1 MFRHSKKK
9 IQSSQEM
16 KLTFMITGLLRN
28 FHKSLYLFLKEL
40 STLVEVEIYIYTT
53 KDVYDKKFLCKTEN
67 SNIID
72 IINEK
77 FCKLF
82 AIDGNEDPSIVTL
95 TQREKNIYYQWKKIF
110 LCFQTIPVSDNSY
123 IIRMRPD
130 LSIQISP
137 LEFLKLIHNLEPN
150 MLYVPSG
157 NDLFTSK
164 LITESP
170 CINDQVAI
178 GTYGIMKK
186 YSEFYNFLLNE
197 LPKKTPV
204 ISEAL
209 LYKFLTEHNINICRF
224 DLPYRLYLSDCSI
237 LAICGNSGVGKSTV
251 LESIQKVFPFDS
263 KLQIETDRYHKWERN
278 SREWKTHTHLNP
290 NANNLEKLS
299 DDTYLLKMGETVEM
313 IDYDHASGKF
323 TAPVKVESKNFIF
336 LCGLHTLYK
345 DSLRKHLDFKVFIHT
360 EDKLNCYWK
369 VRRDTT
375 KRGHSIDTILKN
387 IESRRLDY
395 EQYIKPQKSYADCI
409 LHIRYKEEVP
419 EFERELDPALLEY
432 SIEIRTEFIQSL
444 NKLLTLF
451 SSSQSMNESTV
462 RYTLYNKISRDTL
475 VDFAKREGIFIE
487 KTETIEEN
495 YLGVLQMIVL
505 IVLFK

>member
-1 MFRHSKKK
+1 
-9 IQSSQEM
+9 
-16 KLTFMITGLLRN
+16 MITGLLRN
-28 FHKSLYLFLKEL
+28 FHKSLYVFLKEL
-40 STLVEVEIYIYTT
+40 ANLVEVDIYIYTT
-53 KDVYDKKFLCKTEN
+53 KDVYDKKFLCKTDS

-82 AIDGNEDPSIVTL
+82 AIDGNEDPSITSL
-95 TQREKNIYYQWKKIF
+95 SQREKNVYYQWKKIF
-110 LCFQTIPVSDNSY
+110 LCFQTIPKSENTY

-130 LSIQISP
+130 LSIQITP

-150 MLYVPSG
+150 TLYIPSG

-164 LITESP
+164 PITESP

-178 GTYGIMKK
+178 GTYDIMKK
-186 YSEFYNFLLNE
+186 YSEFYNCLVNE
-197 LPKKTPV
+197 LPSKIP
-204 ISEAL
+204 ILSEVL
-209 LYKFLTEHNINICRF
+209 LYKFLEQNSISIRRF
-224 DLPYRLYLSDCSI
+224 DLPYRLYLSDCSVV
-237 LAICGNSGVGKSTV
+237 AICGNSGVGKSTV

-290 NANNLEKLS
+290 NANNLEKLT

-336 LCGLHTLYK
+336 LCGLHTFYK
-345 DSLRKHLDFKVFIHT
+345 DSLRKQLDFKLFIDT

-375 KRGHSIDTILKN
+375 KRGHSIETILKN
-387 IESRRLDY
+387 IEARRLDY

-409 LHIRYKEEVP
+409 LHIRYKEQVP
-419 EFERELDPALLEY
+419 DFEKELDSAVVEY
-432 SIEIRTEFIQSL
+432 SIEIKTEFIQSL

-451 SSSQSMNESTV
+451 SSSQSMNETTV
-462 RYTLYNKISRDTL
+462 RYTLYNKISRESI
-475 VDFAKREGIFIE
+475 VDFAKREAIFIE
-487 KTETIEEN
+487 NIETIEEN
-495 YLGVLQMIVL
+495 YLGVLQIIVL
-505 IVLFK
+505 LVLFK